1 MKDIKAERPKI
12 SEKDNLRLL
21 FVTNWFLAF
30 FLAMRGKELGGER
43 PQVGREYKWRF
54 EYVAEVVERG
64 WVVWMLKRI
73 TESMDTKVVTFRF
86 QRSSAPCSEFL
97 IWV

>member
-1 MKDIKAERPKI
+1 MLKDIKAERPKI

-21 FVTNWFLAF
+21 FVTKWFLAF
-30 FLAMRGKELGGER
+30 FLAMREKELGGEQ
-43 PQVGREYKWRF
+43 PQVGRESKWRF

-73 TESMDTKVVTFRF
+73 TGVS
-86 QRSSAPCSEFL
+86 
-97 IWV
+97 